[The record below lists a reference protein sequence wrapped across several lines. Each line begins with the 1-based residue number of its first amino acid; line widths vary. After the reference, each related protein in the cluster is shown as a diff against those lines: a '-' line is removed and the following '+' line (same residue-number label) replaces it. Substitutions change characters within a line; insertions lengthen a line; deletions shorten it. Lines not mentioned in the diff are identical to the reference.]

1 MMAVTVVM
9 MTVRIVLVHGWIFQ
23 SSRWISWLHPWCLA
37 TALPHLWQVIRKNHL
52 CWWIFNIRDHGK
64 IMIFPL
70 NGCWSWRVSMTLHA
84 LEQAEVY
91 TTGLK
96 SFWSETQGKE
106 PLQPMKAS
114 SDTLD
119 LPTAILSRSKE
130 SFDKWW
136 TLNRIHWKLA
146 RNFNKKDDI
155 IFGRITSCTW

>member
-1 MMAVTVVM
+1 
-9 MTVRIVLVHGWIFQ
+9 
-23 SSRWISWLHPWCLA
+23 
-37 TALPHLWQVIRKNHL
+37 
-52 CWWIFNIRDHGK
+52 
-64 IMIFPL
+64 
-70 NGCWSWRVSMTLHA
+70 MTLHA

-130 SFDKWW
+130 SFDKW
-136 TLNRIHWKLA
+136 
-146 RNFNKKDDI
+146 
-155 IFGRITSCTW
+155 